1 MRETT
6 MKMTEGS
13 PSKLMMRFALP
24 LMLGNMLQ
32 QVYIMTDTLIVSR
45 TLGIDALAALGAADW
60 LCYMMIS
67 VIQAVSQG
75 FAIML
80 SQDFGADDRDHL
92 HHALAHVITL
102 SVIMTAVITTGALLL
117 MKPLLHIMHTPM
129 ELMPTTSA
137 YLRVIYIGLP
147 AVMLLNFGSSVLRA
161 FGNSKTPLYSVAISA
176 CLNVVLDLLF
186 VKVFGFGVQGAA
198 WATVIAQFCAGLFCI
213 FAISKIEWL
222 ELKKDHFSKV
232 PGMDKKLLAL
242 SGPMMM
248 QNMVISLGGLVVQ
261 SQVNRCDLSFISG
274 YTAASKLYGLLEM
287 ASVAYGF
294 AIMTYIGQNY
304 GAGLYDRM
312 KKGIKDACIIAV
324 ITGGLIGLGMLV
336 FGRTVT
342 GMFLTGSGREVAA
355 AGDTAYLFLQIMAIP
370 LPVLYILY
378 IVRSALQGLGDTF
391 MPMMSGIA
399 ECAARIL
406 ISIFSVYL
414 IGETAM
420 LVAEPAAW
428 IAAVIILV
436 SSLYKRMKKLSKTMK
451 L

>member
-1 MRETT
+1 
-6 MKMTEGS
+6 MTEGS

-80 SQDFGADDRDHL
+80 SQDFGADDYDHL
-92 HHALAHVITL
+92 HKALAHVITL
-102 SVIMTAVITTGALLL
+102 SVIMTALITTGALLL
-117 MKPLLHIMHTPM
+117 MKPLLMIMHTPA
-129 ELMPTTSA
+129 ELMPVTSS
-137 YLRVIYIGLP
+137 YLRVIYMGLP

-161 FGNSKTPLYSVAISA
+161 FGNSRTPLYSVAISA
-176 CLNVVLDLLF
+176 GLNVILDLLF

-198 WATVIAQFCAGLFCI
+198 WATVIAQLTAGIFCVL
-213 FAISKIEWL
+213 AIAKIGWL
-222 ELKKDHFSKV
+222 RLKKEHFGKV
-232 PGMDKKLLAL
+232 EGMDRKLLAL

-274 YTAASKLYGLLEM
+274 YTATNKLYGLLEM

-312 KKGIKDACIIAV
+312 KKGIKDACVIAV
-324 ITGGLIGLGMLV
+324 ITGAVIGVGMIV
-336 FGRTVT
+336 FGRQVT
-342 GMFLTGSGREVAA
+342 GMFLTGSGPEVAA
-355 AGDTAYLFLQIMAIP
+355 AGETAYLFLKIMAIP

-391 MPMMSGIA
+391 MPMVSGLA

-406 ISIFSVYL
+406 ISVFAVYA

-420 LVAEPAAW
+420 LIAEPAAW

-436 SSLYKRMKKLSKTMK
+436 SSLFKRMKQIKKHMA
-451 L
+451 